1 MTTPLSES
9 DCKINKSF
17 EQIKQKSYF
26 CSMKITFPS
35 PKVFTAL
42 SLSTLLSL
50 SPLIARDNLSSDTQ
64 TAQTGEITTETL
76 PLATQTHATGEI
88 TTETLPQATQTH
100 ATGEKVPEIL
110 RETLPET
117 IPETI
122 PEAIPEALPTTPL
135 NIRQFGAKPDD
146 GKDDTKALR
155 KAAEYCR
162 QHPGTTLLI
171 PAGKYQL
178 TDPQAR
184 QLEADVLAG
193 KLSGDPEKKMFV
205 PYFPYVKGLDFA
217 GSKDIT
223 VKAEGAQLECDGWME
238 PVSIT
243 DASGFTL
250 EGLTIDYKVQPHSE
264 GVIVDVEDGWFTVEF
279 DPDREMQQK
288 MPQCRI
294 CVWDARSGVVAPKV
308 YSFSKREVLPG
319 NRLRIKGKMDPALK
333 GQRIGMS
340 HTFHF
345 RPAVF
350 IGRSTNTTLKNV
362 TIHSQPGMGVLGWD
376 SRDITIQGI
385 RVIPREGKC
394 FSTNTDATHFAACG
408 GTIKVEGCTFQG
420 QGDDA
425 INVHGYYHDILSRDA
440 DGSYLTQLLAPTF
453 THAQETDVP
462 HVGDTVEVTRISTL
476 EPEIVTVVTAV
487 EWEPQSLQVR
497 VRLQDPLPGNY
508 QDYYLFNASK
518 IPALEFRNNRVL
530 GNFARGVLSKARK
543 VVIEDNYFQGCSGTA
558 IHVGAESNWKE
569 GSFAETALIRGNR
582 IVNCGQSY
590 GMQGDACGIAVIIG
604 APDTQGTAIHGA
616 VTVENNEIVS
626 DLYPSRFGITV
637 CNTRTLTLKGNR
649 AQGCQNTVQVHDV
662 GQTFFE

>member
-1 MTTPLSES
+1 
-9 DCKINKSF
+9 
-17 EQIKQKSYF
+17 
-26 CSMKITFPS
+26 MKVAIPHLKVFAAILTASLLPS
-35 PKVFTAL
+35 PAGATSPV
-42 SLSTLLSL
+42 SL
-50 SPLIARDNLSSDTQ
+50 PAK
-64 TAQTGEITTETL
+64 APETL
-76 PLATQTHATGEI
+76 SVR
-88 TTETLPQATQTH
+88 
-100 ATGEKVPEIL
+100 K
-110 RETLPET
+110 
-117 IPETI
+117 
-122 PEAIPEALPTTPL
+122 
-135 NIRQFGAKPDD
+135 FGAKPDD

-155 KAAEYCR
+155 KAAQYCR
-162 QHPGTTLLI
+162 EHPGTTLIL
-171 PAGKYQL
+171 PAGVYQI
-178 TDPQAR
+178 TDPTAK
-184 QLEADVLAG
+184 QLEEDVLAG
-193 KLSGDPEKKMFV
+193 NYGSDPEKKMFV
-205 PYFPYVKGLDFA
+205 PYFPYVKGLDFDGSEDVTVRA
-217 GSKDIT
+217 G
-223 VKAEGAQLECDGWME
+223 GATLLCDGWMQ

-243 DASGFTL
+243 GCKRFTL

-308 YSFSKREVLPG
+308 YSFSKRELLPG

-350 IGRSTNTTLKNV
+350 IGRSTNTTLKYV

-376 SRDITIQGI
+376 SRDITLQGV
-385 RVIPREGKC
+385 RVIPREGKR
-394 FSTNTDATHFAACG
+394 FSTNTDATHFAACSG
-408 GTIKVEGCTFQG
+408 LIKVEDCTFQG

-425 INVHGYYHDILSRDA
+425 INVHGYYHDILSRDD

-508 QDYYLFNASK
+508 RDYYLFNASK

-530 GNFARGVLSKARK
+530 GNFARGVLSKARN
-543 VVIEDNYFQGCSGTA
+543 VTIEDNYFQGCSGTA

-590 GMQGDACGIAVIIG
+590 GMQGGACGIAVIIG
-604 APDTQGTAIHGA
+604 APDTEGTCIHGC
-616 VTVENNEIVS
+616 VTIADNEIIS
-626 DLYPSRFGITV
+626 DLYESECGIAAGNIRV
-637 CNTRTLTLKGNR
+637 LTLQGNR
-649 AQGCQNTVQVHDV
+649 VSGCKDAAHTAAVRQIVIK
-662 GQTFFE
+662 